1 MLSVLFTIVNK
12 VLLGGFNN
20 LQEILRKCEHT
31 LADKFVWTK
40 EMSPSVSSGDIDPS
54 GQATDNNHRGQFKSY
69 HLIRIY

>member
-20 LQEILRKCEHT
+20 LQEILRI
-31 LADKFVWTK
+31 ADKFGWTK